1 MNTRKLLKLLS
12 SSLLLATTLPFSTL
26 AADEL
31 SGIWQGTLGKSS
43 IRVCFNQY
51 GSGSYYYQRYL
62 TPIQLELQNGIWKEE
77 NNTGN
82 WQFDSATAQQ
92 LSGHWFKDNS
102 GKSLPIKLERQLSP
116 DNQDD
121 CGADAYNLPL
131 ETKPSLSRG
140 KWQAFQTIEY
150 RPLTYGTEVG
160 IEFNGPQKGIP
171 AINQWLEKKLTDDA
185 QLAQT
190 FDTRRRMLSQMGHFV
205 ADETYAEPIFLNQHW
220 LSVRLYRWAAGFG
233 ANGISQEFVSFS
245 LADGKP
251 FHPWQWFIADK
262 PTQTL
267 PESMSYQL
275 PPALKEKLFANAAP
289 DAECP
294 SADGSGYYQLTLEAN
309 GIKFW
314 EMPHGDGCEQEFIL
328 TPQEAMPFATP
339 WGQTQLK
346 LLE

>member
-1 MNTRKLLKLLS
+1 MNTRTLLTLLS
-12 SSLLLATTLPFSTL
+12 SSLLFATTLPLSTF

-43 IRVCFNQY
+43 VRVCFNQY

-121 CGADAYNLPL
+121 CSADAYNLPL

-140 KWQAFQTIEY
+140 KWQSFQTIEY

-160 IEFNGPQKGIP
+160 IEFNGPQKAFP
-171 AINQWLEKKLTDDA
+171 PL
-185 QLAQT
+185 
-190 FDTRRRMLSQMGHFV
+190 
-205 ADETYAEPIFLNQHW
+205 
-220 LSVRLYRWAAGFG
+220 
-233 ANGISQEFVSFS
+233 ISGLRKNSPMMRS
-245 LADGKP
+245 WHKP
-251 FHPWQWFIADK
+251 LIRA
-262 PTQTL
+262 
-267 PESMSYQL
+267 
-275 PPALKEKLFANAAP
+275 
-289 DAECP
+289 AECCLKWAILWP
-294 SADGSGYYQLTLEAN
+294 MRPMQNRFSSISIGSACAYTAGRRVLAPMDQ
-309 GIKFW
+309 
-314 EMPHGDGCEQEFIL
+314 PRVC
-328 TPQEAMPFATP
+328 
-339 WGQTQLK
+339 
-346 LLE
+346 